1 MVMVVHKL
9 VVGRSFCH
17 PRIDAGDVGRDDGGG
32 AGKGN
37 DVVSFLGFFFS

>member
-9 VVGRSFCH
+9 VVGRSFFH
-17 PRIDAGDVGRDDGGG
+17 PRIDVGDVGRHNGGG

-37 DVVSFLGFFFS
+37 DVVSFLVFFFS